1 MNMTT
6 VQLKGVAAALAA
18 HSDGEGAESQVHF
31 RMDECGNC
39 EYSYTI

>member
-18 HSDGEGAESQVHF
+18 HSDGEVGGVKVHF
-31 RMDECGNC
+31 VWTRVD
-39 EYSYTI
+39 YFRWKL